1 MHLKV
6 IPGHKRDLLLI
17 GGALVGVVIT
27 RVFFASL
34 SMDVLE
40 GARAYI
46 QGGALW
52 SGAQKDAVLS
62 LHRYVHSRSESDY
75 RQYLDAIRIPA
86 VCRTIRTQLDRP
98 RYDPA
103 LLSRALREIGLQN
116 DRDRMIWLYRQFRS
130 ESHLSKAI
138 SLWDAAD
145 REFDTLNQR
154 AEDLHR
160 EIASGN
166 AGNAALEQTLS
177 EIYQIDTRLKPLE
190 VNFSRGVSAAS
201 NWLQRVLIVIFSSIA
216 TLLLLGVAAICFRLY
231 RHIRA
236 SEQRALDASRAK
248 SEFLANMSHE
258 IRTPMN
264 GIIGFTELTLLTDL
278 SPDQREYLEMVASSS
293 HALLRIINDI
303 LDFSKI
309 EAGHLSLTREPF
321 SLRET
326 VESAAGTI
334 APETLRKGLDVRCEI
349 DSGVPDALLGDPS
362 RLRQVLVNL
371 LGNAVKFTSSGFVRI
386 EITRETSRDSG
397 AVLHFV
403 VRDSGIGISAEQQK
417 VIFEPFR
424 QADGSTTRKYG
435 GTGLGLAISARIVRN
450 MGGRIWLESEVGTGS
465 GFHFTACLAA
475 QEIPRAAAQQ
485 PGAHYLPDCHSLSIL
500 VAEDDPVS
508 RSLASELLTRNG
520 HAVVTALNG
529 AEAVSFAERNSFDLI
544 LMDVQMPHMD
554 GFEATRR
561 IRRGHGA
568 NRPRVPIVALTANAM
583 NGDRERCLAAG
594 MDEYLSKPLDQDAL
608 FALVGRIA
616 STRSRAAAAL

>member
-17 GGALVGVVIT
+17 CGALVGVVVT

-34 SMDVLE
+34 SMELLE

-52 SGAQKDAVLS
+52 SGSQKDAVLF
-62 LHRYVHSRSESDY
+62 LHRYAHSRSESDY
-75 RQYLDAIRIPA
+75 REYLDAIRIPTA
-86 VCRTIRTQLDRP
+86 CRRIRAELDRP
-98 RYDPA
+98 QYDSA
-103 LLSRALREIGLQN
+103 VLSQAFHEIGLQN
-116 DRDRMIWLYRQFRS
+116 DRDRMIWLYRHFRR
-130 ESHLSKAI
+130 EAHLSSAI
-138 SLWDAAD
+138 SVWVAAD
-145 REFDTLNQR
+145 REFEALNQR

-160 EIASGN
+160 EIASG
-166 AGNAALEQTLS
+166 APDGAALERALS

-190 VNFSRGVSAAS
+190 VSFSRSVSAAS
-201 NWLQRVLIVIFSSIA
+201 KWLQRVLIVIFSTIA
-216 TLLLLGVAAICFRLY
+216 TLLLLGVAVICFRLY

-236 SEQRALDASRAK
+236 SEQRALEASRAK

-326 VESAAGTI
+326 VEGAAGTI
-334 APETLRKGLDVRCEI
+334 APESLRKGLDVRCET
-349 DSGVPDALLGDPS
+349 DAGVPDSLLGDPS

-371 LGNAVKFTSSGFVRI
+371 LGNAVKFTSAGFVRI
-386 EITRETSRDSG
+386 EITREPARDSEV
-397 AVLHFV
+397 VLHFV
-403 VRDSGIGISAEQQK
+403 VRDSGIGITAEQQK

-435 GTGLGLAISARIVRN
+435 GTGLGLAISARIVKN
-450 MGGRIWLESEVGTGS
+450 MGGRIWLESEVGSGS
-465 GFHFTACLAA
+465 AFHFTSCFAA
-475 QEIPRAAAQQ
+475 QHVPQLPAQERD
-485 PGAHYLPDCHSLSIL
+485 AHQLSGCPSRSIL
-500 VAEDDPVS
+500 IVEDDPVS
-508 RSLASELLTRNG
+508 RTLASELLTRNG
-520 HAVVTALNG
+520 HAVVTAING
-529 AEAVSFAERNSFDLI
+529 AEAVSFAERNSFDVI

-561 IRRGHGA
+561 IRRLQGA
-568 NRPRVPIVALTANAM
+568 GGRRVPIVALTANAM

-594 MDEYLSKPLDQDAL
+594 MDDYLSKPLDQDAL
-608 FALVGRIA
+608 FALVSRIA
-616 STRSRAAAAL
+616 ATKPAAAAR

>member
-1 MHLKV
+1 
-6 IPGHKRDLLLI
+6 
-17 GGALVGVVIT
+17 
-27 RVFFASL
+27 
-34 SMDVLE
+34 
-40 GARAYI
+40 
-46 QGGALW
+46 
-52 SGAQKDAVLS
+52 
-62 LHRYVHSRSESDY
+62 
-75 RQYLDAIRIPA
+75 
-86 VCRTIRTQLDRP
+86 
-98 RYDPA
+98 
-103 LLSRALREIGLQN
+103 
-116 DRDRMIWLYRQFRS
+116 
-130 ESHLSKAI
+130 
-138 SLWDAAD
+138 
-145 REFDTLNQR
+145 
-154 AEDLHR
+154 
-160 EIASGN
+160 
-166 AGNAALEQTLS
+166 
-177 EIYQIDTRLKPLE
+177 
-190 VNFSRGVSAAS
+190 
-201 NWLQRVLIVIFSSIA
+201 
-216 TLLLLGVAAICFRLY
+216 
-231 RHIRA
+231 
-236 SEQRALDASRAK
+236 
-248 SEFLANMSHE
+248 
-258 IRTPMN
+258 
-264 GIIGFTELTLLTDL
+264 
-278 SPDQREYLEMVASSS
+278 
-293 HALLRIINDI
+293 
-303 LDFSKI
+303 
-309 EAGHLSLTREPF
+309 
-321 SLRET
+321 

-475 QEIPRAAAQQ
+475 QEIPRAAVQQ
-485 PGAHYLPDCHSLSIL
+485 PGAHYLPDCQSLSIL